1 MTNYSIAVVIPA
13 YNAQAYIGEALDSVS
28 TQSRRPEQIIIVD
41 DGSSD
46 DTAERIREWE
56 RQYNGE
62 LHLLQQSNQGVS
74 AARNTG
80 IRYAKTDLVA
90 LLDADDVFLPHHLE
104 QLERAFKNHP
114 QILLCFGDAL
124 YFDSQGMTR
133 SSSFV
138 GTRLETVQYS
148 EHEDGLRL
156 MQGSAYV
163 SLLWG
168 SYIAPSASLFSK
180 SAVERV
186 GLFDEAIRSAEDR
199 DLWLRLSRTG
209 SFAYYPLVVARKRV
223 HENNLTHLRYVT
235 QTQRYQ
241 LSVLQ
246 KMIAY
251 AEELQ
256 LSPAERQQTREAT
269 AEQIRNM
276 LYTAS
281 RKGLRHYCEACVYL
295 ARQGVIFPLCN
306 PKHLLRAL
314 ISLRREERD
323 GKDRFISCCLCWW

>member
-1 MTNYSIAVVIPA
+1 MKDYGIAVIIPA
-13 YNAQAYIGEALDSVS
+13 YNAQLYICEALDSVAI
-28 TQSRRPEQIIIVD
+28 QSRRPEQIIIVD

-46 DTAERIREWE
+46 DTAERIREWG
-56 RQYNGE
+56 RQYSGE

-80 IRYAKTDLVA
+80 IRYATTDLVA
-90 LLDADDVFLPHHLE
+90 LLDADDLFLPHHLG

-114 QILLCFGDAL
+114 DILLCFGDAL
-124 YFDSQGMTR
+124 YFDSKDVVKP
-133 SSSFV
+133 SSLV

-148 EHEDGLRL
+148 KQKDGLRL
-156 MQGSAYV
+156 MQGSVYI
-163 SLLWG
+163 SLLRG
-168 SYIAPSASLFSK
+168 NYISPSASLASK
-180 SAVERV
+180 KALERI
-186 GLFDEAIRSAEDR
+186 GLFDETIRSAEDR

-209 SFAYYPLVVARKRV
+209 AFAYYPLVVARKRV

-276 LYTAS
+276 LHTAS
-281 RKGLRHYCEACVYL
+281 RKGLRHYCEACAYL
-295 ARQGVIFPLCN
+295 ARQGMIPPVWN
-306 PKHLLRAL
+306 AKHWLRVLAHFC
-314 ISLRREERD
+314 RKE
-323 GKDRFISCCLCWW
+323 